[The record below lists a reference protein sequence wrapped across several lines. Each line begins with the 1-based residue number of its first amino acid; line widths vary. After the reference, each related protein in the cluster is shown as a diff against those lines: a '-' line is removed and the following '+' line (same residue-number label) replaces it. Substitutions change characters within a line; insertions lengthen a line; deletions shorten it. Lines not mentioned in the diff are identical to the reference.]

1 MGSGFAVWGFR
12 LCEISDVRRQLSLAD
27 LGPRIFD
34 SKSGLL
40 GSGFDG

>member
-1 MGSGFAVWGFR
+1 M
-12 LCEISDVRRQLSLAD
+12 SDVRWRLSLAD

-34 SKSGLL
+34 SKSGLV